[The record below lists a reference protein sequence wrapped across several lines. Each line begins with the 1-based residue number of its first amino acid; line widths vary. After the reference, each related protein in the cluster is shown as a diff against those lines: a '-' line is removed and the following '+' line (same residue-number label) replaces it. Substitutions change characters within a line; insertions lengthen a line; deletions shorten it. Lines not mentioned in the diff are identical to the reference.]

1 MNSKRMRKLLPGRSA
16 LSVAG
21 RILLAAL
28 LLSLSVKP
36 SWCAPK
42 DDGWNFTTPAQM
54 EKAIPKYLDNP
65 RATYYVI
72 MRARHRNLVDRA
84 ALLYGNLLKT
94 RHGRNEFYV
103 MSAYAFSH
111 FMAVGPLAREHF
123 VQHGS
128 PTVEKLRR
136 QALEADFYRKEA
148 MEGKPNSPEVL
159 LMSALPAF
167 YMATN
172 RSAKM
177 KALNQVRRAVK
188 LASSAASAPVL
199 IVDFYHA
206 CEHLKRGCDAIWG
219 EGSARGQAEFA
230 RLKTL
235 LKEADAGAERIIG
248 SFQYHRSRV
257 PPQRR
262 ARVQAE
268 LTYFRNQR
276 ARMDYASYQRDKLPI
291 ASGVMEAACKT
302 FSDAAAQ
309 TLWYGMEPGRGPSH
323 LDFAQR
329 DPEWALCPSLASARG
344 PVQTDCDRAY
354 RRGTCGV
361 KNGRLK

>member
-1 MNSKRMRKLLPGRSA
+1 MNIKRMRKPVRGRSA
-16 LSVAG
+16 LAVAG
-21 RILLAAL
+21 RMLLAAS

-42 DDGWNFTTPAQM
+42 DDVWNFTTPAQM

-72 MRARHRNLVDRA
+72 MRARHHNLVDRA
-84 ALLYGNLLKT
+84 ALLYGSLLKT
-94 RHGRNEFYV
+94 RHGGNEFYV

-188 LASSAASAPVL
+188 LASS
-199 IVDFYHA
+199 
-206 CEHLKRGCDAIWG
+206 W
-219 EGSARGQAEFA
+219 
-230 RLKTL
+230 
-235 LKEADAGAERIIG
+235 ADAHFWLGQVLLLSSGFERNRTPMAREALAAYQKAEQLQPALHGDCLYGYMSAHSQMKQPREALKYMDAYIKLRPAFGKSAVGIRWRQ
-248 SFQYHRSRV
+248 SLTKQL
-257 PPQRR
+257 
-262 ARVQAE
+262 QAK
-268 LTYFRNQR
+268 
-276 ARMDYASYQRDKLPI
+276 S
-291 ASGVMEAACKT
+291 S
-302 FSDAAAQ
+302 
-309 TLWYGMEPGRGPSH
+309 
-323 LDFAQR
+323 
-329 DPEWALCPSLASARG
+329 
-344 PVQTDCDRAY
+344 
-354 RRGTCGV
+354 
-361 KNGRLK
+361 